1 MTTKVQTVRTRDG
14 RRRVR
19 LHVVVARRGKLA
31 IVVNGPA
38 PSCHRVG
45 VVTVRVRRGGN
56 DVLFGGRVRGKALE
70 PGIYTLTPRLTR
82 TGRAGPSSIVVRVG
96 RRGGVVALGRGAGPT
111 LCGRTTTPL
120 AGDLGT
126 GTGTAGTAGMPGTP
140 GNGMFASTTFAAA
153 PLLDE
158 DGTSKAAS
166 ATVTKLPAGHGA
178 DSADLPR
185 ATGGTLGARATH
197 LGQRVVDSFGVVGNI
212 VATALLALIVAALG
226 VSAVLVL
233 RFFRGSWNP

>member
-1 MTTKVQTVRTRDG
+1 
-14 RRRVR
+14 
-19 LHVVVARRGKLA
+19 VVARRGKLA

-82 TGRAGPSSIVVRVG
+82 TGRAGPSSVVVRVG

-111 LCGRTTTPL
+111 LCGRSTTPL
-120 AGDLGT
+120 AGDLGSGT
-126 GTGTAGTAGMPGTP
+126 GAGSGTAGTPGD
-140 GNGMFASTTFAAA
+140 GMFASTTFAAV

-197 LGQRVVDSFGVVGNI
+197 LGQRVVDSFGLLGNI
-212 VATALLALIVAALG
+212 VATALLALIIAALG

>member
-1 MTTKVQTVRTRDG
+1 VTTKVQTVRTRDG